1 MNYFGTAINESP
13 VINLKA
19 GEAMTAPQFLAVAA
33 DGTLATAGANAIGI
47 ITPDCED
54 KIAVGDDLTVQIK
67 DIGLWLAG
75 EAVAVGDELTADDS
89 GKAVKAAVGDFITA
103 VALSEA
109 TKADQRISVQIVKA
123 GYKAQEKEDV
133 KP

>member
-13 VINLKA
+13 VIVLKA
-19 GEAMTAPQFLAVAA
+19 GEAMKEPQFLAVAA
-33 DGTLATAGANAIGI
+33 DGTLAAAGANAMGI

-54 KIAVGDDLTVQIK
+54 NVAVGDDLTVQIK

-75 EAVAVGDELTADDS
+75 EAVNVGDELAVGEG
-89 GKAVKAAVGDFITA
+89 GKAVKAAAGDFIAA

-123 GYKAQEKEDV
+123 GYKA
-133 KP
+133 